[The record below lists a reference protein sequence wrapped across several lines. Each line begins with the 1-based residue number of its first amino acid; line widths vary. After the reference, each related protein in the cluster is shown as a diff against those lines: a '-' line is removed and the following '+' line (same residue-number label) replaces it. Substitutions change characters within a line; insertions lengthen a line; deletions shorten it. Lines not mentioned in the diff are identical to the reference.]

1 MHITHAIPLNG
12 IPSSLRPFLLAEVAA
27 TGQKDIILC
36 SSVLREMI
44 ANPNV
49 IPEYR
54 ALLDDAGL
62 RFCDSHAPYGRYAD
76 LNCPVAELRPVMLAQ
91 QRLAIEIAAM
101 LGVKTLAVHV
111 GESGFLEWSL
121 DRLHAF
127 FLDSLEALLPV
138 AEQFGVV
145 LCVENIWFPTCAPD
159 RLLDALERFPSPSLG
174 VCYDSGHAN
183 IVSGRNVAPE
193 NHTVHEYRQRGLE
206 PAWNDH
212 VLEDLLPHVVNCHLH
227 DNDGQRD
234 MHWVAGRGT
243 IDWPHVT
250 GLLRRAPRLQCVQN
264 EANLAQSPAMTL
276 AEIVE
281 TYRRLLE

>member
-159 RLLDALERFPSPSLG
+159 RLLDALERFP
-174 VCYDSGHAN
+174 
-183 IVSGRNVAPE
+183 
-193 NHTVHEYRQRGLE
+193 
-206 PAWNDH
+206 
-212 VLEDLLPHVVNCHLH
+212 LPF
-227 DNDGQRD
+227 
-234 MHWVAGRGT
+234 AGR
-243 IDWPHVT
+243 
-250 GLLRRAPRLQCVQN
+250 LLRFGPRQHRLRTERRAREPHRPRIPPARAGARMERPRAGRFAAPRG
-264 EANLAQSPAMTL
+264 
-276 AEIVE
+276 
-281 TYRRLLE
+281 